1 MPAFPVTSVAFA
13 ALRATLV
20 ITAERTYFVAPR
32 CSPGPFGKGRHPMQR
47 VIITDKLVTSLQ
59 PAPKGKR
66 IEIADVVIPQ
76 FRVRVTDKGAKSYVL
91 YRRWPGSKTP
101 ARRAI
106 GGVDDISLSK
116 ARDKAREWLGQ
127 VADRIDPREKL
138 REEELAEQKRREH
151 TFEIVAEDWLKFPDV
166 KAQRKYEEVAS
177 AVRREF
183 VGKWGKRPI
192 TSITRDD
199 MTDLIIAKAA
209 DTPAQARNL
218 LGYAKRLFQWAVDR
232 RKYGLEV
239 SPAASLSAKALCG
252 KKKKRKR
259 WLRNEELRLY
269 WLAALATPYPYGPL
283 FRMLALTG
291 QRELEVGEATWP
303 EFNIRDRVWI
313 IPASRM
319 KMDEDHAVPLC
330 DDMIALLQD
339 LPRFNKGHHLFSTDN
354 GVRPVNGYGKA
365 KERIDAL
372 IAELRK
378 DDGLSGD
385 MPHFVLHDVRRTVRT
400 NLSALKIAAN
410 VRERMIAHA
419 QNEIE
424 QHYDLY
430 SYLEE
435 KREGF
440 DLWAA
445 RLRGIVEAKPAV

>member
-1 MPAFPVTSVAFA
+1 
-13 ALRATLV
+13 
-20 ITAERTYFVAPR
+20 
-32 CSPGPFGKGRHPMQR
+32 MQR

-66 IEIADVVIPQ
+66 VEIADVVIPQ
-76 FRVRVTDKGAKSYVL
+76 FRIRVTDKGAKSYVL

-138 REEELAEQKRREH
+138 REEELAEQKRRQH

-166 KAQRKYEEVAS
+166 KAQRKYDEVAS

-192 TSITRDD
+192 TSITRDEVAD
-199 MTDLIIAKAA
+199 FISDKAA

-232 RKYGLEV
+232 RKYGIEI
-239 SPAASLSAKALCG
+239 SPASTLSAKALCG

-269 WLAALATPYPYGPL
+269 WRAALATPYPYGPL

-291 QRELEVGEATWP
+291 QRESEVGEATWS
-303 EFNIRDRVWI
+303 EFNTRDRVWI
-313 IPASRM
+313 IPAARM
-319 KMDEDHAVPLC
+319 KMDEDHAVPLS

-339 LPRFNKGHHLFSTDN
+339 LPRFNAGDCLFSTDN

-372 IAELRK
+372 ITELRK
-378 DDGLSGD
+378 TDGLPGA
-385 MPHFVLHDVRRTVRT
+385 MPHWVFHDIRRTMRT
-400 NLSALKIAAN
+400 NLSALKITAN

-419 QNEIE
+419 QEEIE

-430 SYLEE
+430 DYLEE